1 MSALFASLLGE
12 AAFSTLPPRVQA
24 LHLADG
30 TRVYR
35 GQADIVR
42 GTGLLA
48 RLCGWATSQPP
59 AGDGVALEVEI
70 ATDAQGER
78 WTRNFAGH
86 RMRSRMWAHDGRLC
100 EILGL
105 VTFAFAL
112 AAVDGVLVWN
122 LCRVRALGV
131 PLPVHWFGVRAHESE
146 SDGRYRFDV
155 EARLPLVGLLVHYR
169 GWLDVS

>member
-1 MSALFASLLGE
+1 M
-12 AAFSTLPPRVQA
+12 PRFHLCRGLQA
-24 LHLADG
+24 LHLAG
-30 TRVYR
+30 GARVYR

-42 GTGLLA
+42 GTGFLA

-70 ATDAQGER
+70 AADAQGER

-86 RMRSRMWAHDGRLC
+86 RMRSRMWARDGLLC
-100 EILGL
+100 ERLGM

-122 LCRVRALGV
+122 LRRVRALGV
-131 PLPVHWFGVRAHESE
+131 PLPARWFGVRARESE
-146 SDGRYRFDV
+146 GDGRYRFDV

-169 GWLDVS
+169 GWLDVT

>member
-1 MSALFASLLGE
+1 MSALFASLLGD
-12 AAFSTLPPRVQA
+12 AAFSTLPLRVQA
-24 LHLADG
+24 MHLAAG

-48 RLCGWATSQPP
+48 HLCGWATAQPP
-59 AGDGVALEVEI
+59 AGDGVVLEVEI
-70 ATDAQGER
+70 VAGAQGER

-86 RMRSRMWAHDGRLC
+86 RMRSRMWACNGLLC
-100 EILGL
+100 ERLGL
-105 VTFAFAL
+105 VTFGFAL
-112 AAVDGVLVWN
+112 AVVDGVLVWN
-122 LCRVRALGV
+122 LRRVRALGI
-131 PLPVHWFGVRAHESE
+131 PLPPGWFGVRAHEFE

-169 GWLDVS
+169 GWLDLT